1 MKCLALQ
8 IACQYGL
15 IASLSGCDSPAA
27 NHNVGAAAPP
37 TAKTA
42 VAASAA
48 EQQFGFRHDENRG
61 IFEVVSSS
69 SAGVVERVRIL
80 PAPKQPWTAAEHDDL
95 VRRERLSAARRRDA
109 AQLLNPLPP
118 TPEARHEA
126 WLEACAR
133 LEPAVFADPGNL
145 GLRRDLLTALVA
157 LLSYERDSPFG
168 SGTLR
173 SAVGAWSELKRR
185 AFCPDAV
192 DLECLA
198 RSEAWLAYHQHAFP
212 LTVEATAKITNSAE
226 RRAIEQL
233 LAAQGQ
239 GRFNALPSW
248 TVGMTTV
255 KAWHTIG
262 RSPSPELAW
271 SEYHFLVSPTEQA
284 AGPARIVSYTLD
296 VRGSPGEETHYL
308 RLHADAHATIA
319 VPYGRRRP
327 TYSLLKYHVSQLVNA
342 EISSL
347 AQVKNQG
354 AQP

>member
-1 MKCLALQ
+1 MKRLALQ
-8 IACQYGL
+8 IIFQYGL

-27 NHNVGAAAPP
+27 NQNVGAATPP
-37 TAKTA
+37 SAKPA
-42 VAASAA
+42 VAASVA
-48 EQQFGFRHDENRG
+48 EQKFEFRLDEKRG
-61 IFEVVSSS
+61 IFEVFSSS

-80 PAPKQPWTAAEHDDL
+80 PAPRQPWTAAEHDVL
-95 VRRERLSAARRRDA
+95 SRRERLSAARRRDA

-133 LEPAVFADPGNL
+133 LEPAVLADPGHL
-145 GLRRDLLTALVA
+145 GLRRDRLTALVA

-173 SAVGAWSELKRR
+173 SAVEAWSELKRR
-185 AFCPDAV
+185 ALRPDAA

-198 RSEAWLAYHQHAFP
+198 RSEAWLAFHQHAFP
-212 LTVEATAKITNSAE
+212 LALEAAGKITNFAE

-233 LAAQGQ
+233 LVALGQ
-239 GRFNALPSW
+239 DRFNALPSW

-255 KAWHTIG
+255 RAWHTIG

-284 AGPARIVSYTLD
+284 AGPARIISYTLD
-296 VRGSPGEETHYL
+296 VRGSPGEEMHYL
-308 RLHADAHATIA
+308 RLHADAHATIT

-327 TYSLLKYHVSQLVNA
+327 TFSLLKYHVSQLVNA
-342 EISSL
+342 EVSSL
-347 AQVKNQG
+347 AQVNHQG
-354 AQP
+354 TQP